1 MPRFLQACVD
11 AVDKRG
17 RCGPLMLSVA
27 PHDGQWR
34 PLMVSVSPG
43 LQMDGIYRISG
54 NLATIQKLRFIV
66 DQGLPRPLGHLGRM
80 LHWLTRQALA
90 EK

>member
-1 MPRFLQACVD
+1 MWPSDAQCGTPR
-11 AVDKRG
+11 
-17 RCGPLMLSVA
+17 LSV
-27 PHDGQWR
+27 PP

-80 LHWLTRQALA
+80 LHWLTRQALV